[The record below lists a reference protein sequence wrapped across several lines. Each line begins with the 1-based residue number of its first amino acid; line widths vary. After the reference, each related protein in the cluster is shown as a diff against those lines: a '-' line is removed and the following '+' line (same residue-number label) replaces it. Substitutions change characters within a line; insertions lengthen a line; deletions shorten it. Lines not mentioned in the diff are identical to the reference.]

1 MTRFILLTFKP
12 RLNLEKD
19 LLKIIED
26 FKNEIL
32 EIEESNVN
40 DFNVVEKGITIS
52 RKYLQKLRL
61 CIRDNNFKNKE
72 NEITFFKKHK
82 PYVYSRLKFYAKLY
96 NFLINR
102 PAGTIQSQQIFIDE
116 EIQKL
121 QESNRRNIDF
131 IKYYREESTV
141 LDEFYFIR
149 GKDKISLVS
158 DTSHFYTDAEFSTS
172 HDNAIAKIM
181 AYDLLINHYVQ
192 ELSYLRDQS
201 YGISNKLNTLANGE
215 RLGWTA
221 SKTDL
226 IELIYALQA
235 SGAIKSGT
243 AGIKEMASA
252 CEDIFELKLGNVYR
266 TFLEIRERK
275 IDQTKFIDRLKAT
288 LLRRMEETDG

>member
-1 MTRFILLTFKP
+1 MHKLIQT
-12 RLNLEKD
+12 
-19 LLKIIED
+19 
-26 FKNEIL
+26 IL
-32 EIEESNVN
+32 ENYKEEIKVVEESNLD
-40 DFNVVEKGITIS
+40 DFNNVEKGISIS
-52 RKYLQKLRL
+52 RQYLQQLRI
-61 CIRDNNFKNKE
+61 CVRE
-72 NEITFFKKHK
+72 NEFVDKQNEIIFFKKHK

-102 PAGTIQSQQIFIDE
+102 PAGTIKSQQDFIDS
-116 EIQKL
+116 EINRL

-131 IKYYREESTV
+131 IKYYREGSEL
-141 LDEFYFIR
+141 LDEFYFLR

-158 DTSHFYTDAEFSTS
+158 NTSHFYTDAEFSTS

-181 AYDLLINHYVQ
+181 AYDLLISHYSE
-192 ELSYLRDQS
+192 ELNNLRGLS
-201 YGISNKLNTLANGE
+201 YGIPNKLNTLSNGE

>member
-1 MTRFILLTFKP
+1 VGFILLTFKP

-252 CEDIFELKLGNVYR
+252 CEDIFELNLGNVYR

-275 IDQTKFIDRLKAT
+275 ID
-288 LLRRMEETDG
+288 

>member
-1 MTRFILLTFKP
+1 MHKLIHIILDNYK
-12 RLNLEKD
+12 EEI
-19 LLKIIED
+19 KIV
-26 FKNEIL
+26 
-32 EIEESNVN
+32 EESNLG
-40 DFNVVEKGITIS
+40 DFNNVEKGISIS
-52 RKYLQKLRL
+52 RRYLQKLRI
-61 CIRDNNFKNKE
+61 CVRE
-72 NEITFFKKHK
+72 NEFVDQQNEIIFFKKHK
-82 PYVYSRLKFYAKLY
+82 PYIYSRLKFYAQLY

-102 PAGTIQSQQIFIDE
+102 PAGTIKSKEEFIDS
-116 EIQKL
+116 EINRL

-275 IDQTKFIDRLKAT
+275 IDQTKFIDRLKST

>member
-1 MTRFILLTFKP
+1 VHKLIQT
-12 RLNLEKD
+12 
-19 LLKIIED
+19 
-26 FKNEIL
+26 IL
-32 EIEESNVN
+32 ENYKEEIKVVEESNLD
-40 DFNVVEKGITIS
+40 DFNNVEKGISIS
-52 RKYLQKLRL
+52 RQYLQQLRI
-61 CIRDNNFKNKE
+61 CVRE
-72 NEITFFKKHK
+72 NEFVDKQNEIIFFKKHK

-102 PAGTIQSQQIFIDE
+102 PAGTIKSQQDFIDS
-116 EIQKL
+116 EINRL

-131 IKYYREESTV
+131 IKYYREGSEL
-141 LDEFYFIR
+141 LDEFYFLR

-158 DTSHFYTDAEFSTS
+158 NTSHFYTDAEFSTS

-181 AYDLLINHYVQ
+181 AYDLLISHYSE
-192 ELSYLRDQS
+192 ELNNLRGLS
-201 YGISNKLNTLANGE
+201 YGIPNKLNTLSNGE

-243 AGIKEMASA
+243 AGIKEMACA

>member
-1 MTRFILLTFKP
+1 MYKLIDKIL
-12 RLNLEKD
+12 NDYKD
-19 LLKIIED
+19 
-26 FKNEIL
+26 EIQI
-32 EIEESNVN
+32 IEESNLN
-40 DFNVVEKGITIS
+40 DFSNIEKGISIS
-52 RKYLQKLRL
+52 RMYLQKLRI
-61 CIRDNNFKNKE
+61 CVRENEFTNKQE
-72 NEITFFKKHK
+72 EITFFKKQK

-96 NFLINR
+96 YFMIHR
-102 PAGTIQSQQIFIDE
+102 PAGTIKSQQEFIDI
-116 EIQKL
+116 EIKKL
-121 QESNRRNIDF
+121 QENNRRNLDF

-141 LDEFYFIR
+141 LDEFYFLR
-149 GKDKISLVS
+149 GNDKINLVS

-172 HDNAIAKIM
+172 HDNAVAKII

-192 ELSYLRDQS
+192 ELSNLRDICL
-201 YGISNKLNTLANGE
+201 GRTNNLNTLSNGE

-252 CEDIFELKLGNVYR
+252 CEEIFDLNLGNVYR

-275 IDQTKFIDRLKAT
+275 IDQTKFIDRLKTT

>member
-1 MTRFILLTFKP
+1 MKINFV
-12 RLNLEKD
+12 
-19 LLKIIED
+19 KIID
-26 FKNEIL
+26 DYKKEIRT
-32 EIEESNVN
+32 IEQSNLN
-40 DFNVVEKGITIS
+40 DFSIVEKGISIS
-52 RKYLQKLRL
+52 RQYLQKLRV
-61 CIRDNNFKNKE
+61 CVRE
-72 NEITFFKKHK
+72 NEFVNPQEEITFFKNHK

-102 PAGTIQSQQIFIDE
+102 PAGTIKSQQLFIDG
-116 EIQKL
+116 EIKKL
-121 QESNRRNIDF
+121 QESNRRHLDF
-131 IKYYREESTV
+131 IKYYREGSTI
-141 LDEFYFIR
+141 LDNFYFLR

-172 HDNAIAKIM
+172 HDNAVAKIM
-181 AYDLLINHYVQ
+181 AYDLLVNHYIQ
-192 ELSYLRDQS
+192 ELDDLRDLS
-201 YGISNKLNTLANGE
+201 YGKSRKLNTLANGDQ
-215 RLGWTA
+215 LSWTA

-275 IDQTKFIDRLKAT
+275 IDPTKFIDRLKST
-288 LLRRMEETDG
+288 LLQRMEETDG

>member
-1 MTRFILLTFKP
+1 MNKLIQIILNNYK
-12 RLNLEKD
+12 E
-19 LLKIIED
+19 
-26 FKNEIL
+26 EIKVV
-32 EIEESNVN
+32 EESNLG
-40 DFNVVEKGITIS
+40 DFNNVEQGISIS
-52 RKYLQKLRL
+52 RQYLQKLRI
-61 CIRDNNFKNKE
+61 CVRENKFVDQQ
-72 NEITFFKKHK
+72 NEIIFFKKHK
-82 PYVYSRLKFYAKLY
+82 PYIHSRLKFYAKLY

-102 PAGTIQSQQIFIDE
+102 PAGTIKSQEEFIDS
-116 EIQKL
+116 EINKL
-121 QESNRRNIDF
+121 QKSNRRNIDF
-131 IKYYREESTV
+131 IKYYREDSEL
-141 LDEFYFIR
+141 LDEFYFLR
-149 GKDKISLVS
+149 GHDKISLVS

-181 AYDLLINHYVQ
+181 AYDLLISHYAR
-192 ELSYLRDQS
+192 ELGYLRDLSQS
-201 YGISNKLNTLANGE
+201 KPRKTNTLSNGE
-215 RLGWTA
+215 RLDWTA

-275 IDQTKFIDRLKAT
+275 IEQTKFIDRLKAT

>member
-1 MTRFILLTFKP
+1 MHKLIQT
-12 RLNLEKD
+12 
-19 LLKIIED
+19 
-26 FKNEIL
+26 IL
-32 EIEESNVN
+32 ENYKEEIKVVEESNLD
-40 DFNVVEKGITIS
+40 DFNNVEKGISIS
-52 RKYLQKLRL
+52 RQYLQQLRI
-61 CIRDNNFKNKE
+61 CVRE
-72 NEITFFKKHK
+72 NEFVDKQNEIIFFKKHK

-102 PAGTIQSQQIFIDE
+102 PAGTIKSQQDFIDS
-116 EIQKL
+116 EINRL

-131 IKYYREESTV
+131 IKYYREGSEL
-141 LDEFYFIR
+141 LDEFYFLR

-158 DTSHFYTDAEFSTS
+158 NTSHFYTDAEFSTS

-181 AYDLLINHYVQ
+181 AYDLLISHYSE
-192 ELSYLRDQS
+192 ELNNLRGLS
-201 YGISNKLNTLANGE
+201 YGIPNKLNALSNGE

-243 AGIKEMASA
+243 AGIKEMACA

>member
-1 MTRFILLTFKP
+1 LRKKVNNILNKYK
-12 RLNLEKD
+12 E
-19 LLKIIED
+19 
-26 FKNEIL
+26 EIQT
-32 EIEESNVN
+32 IEESNLS
-40 DFNVVEKGITIS
+40 DFNNVEKGISIS
-52 RKYLQKLRL
+52 RKYLQKLRV
-61 CIRDNNFKNKE
+61 CVRE
-72 NEITFFKKHK
+72 NEFINQKNEIIFFKKHK
-82 PYVYSRLKFYAKLY
+82 PYVYSRLKFYVKLY

-102 PAGTIQSQQIFIDE
+102 PAGTIKSQQEFIDS
-116 EIQKL
+116 EINSL

-131 IKYYREESTV
+131 IKYYREDSEL
-141 LDEFYFIR
+141 LDEFYFLR
-149 GKDKISLVS
+149 GNDKISLVS
-158 DTSHFYTDAEFSTS
+158 NTSHFYTDAEFSTS

-181 AYDLLINHYVQ
+181 AYDLLISHYVE
-192 ELSYLRDQS
+192 ELHNLRGLS
-201 YGISNKLNTLANGE
+201 YGIPNKLNTLSNGE

-252 CEDIFELKLGNVYR
+252 CEEIFDLNLGNVYR

>member
-1 MTRFILLTFKP
+1 M
-12 RLNLEKD
+12 EKH
-19 LLKIIED
+19 LLKIIKD
-26 FKNEIL
+26 YKNEML
-32 EIEESNVN
+32 DIEESNLN
-40 DFNVVEKGITIS
+40 DFNVVEKGISIS
-52 RKYLQKLRL
+52 RKYLQQLRL
-61 CIRDNNFKNKE
+61 CVRNNNFSNKE
-72 NEITFFKKHK
+72 NEIIFFKKHK

-102 PAGTIQSQQIFIDE
+102 PAGTIKSQQIFIDE
-116 EIQKL
+116 EIKKL

-131 IKYYREESTV
+131 IKYYREDSTV
-141 LDEFYFIR
+141 LDEFYFMR

-192 ELSYLRDQS
+192 EISYLRELS
-201 YGISNKLNTLANGE
+201 YGLPNKLTTLSNGE

-275 IDQTKFIDRLKAT
+275 IDPTKFLDRLKST
-288 LLRRMEETDG
+288 LLQRMKETDG

>member
-1 MTRFILLTFKP
+1 MHKLIHKILDNYK
-12 RLNLEKD
+12 E
-19 LLKIIED
+19 
-26 FKNEIL
+26 EIKAV
-32 EIEESNVN
+32 EESNLN
-40 DFNVVEKGITIS
+40 DFNNVEQGISIS
-52 RKYLQKLRL
+52 RQYLQQLRV
-61 CIRDNNFKNKE
+61 CVRESEFQDKQ
-72 NEITFFKKHK
+72 NEIIFFKKHK

-102 PAGTIQSQQIFIDE
+102 PAGTIKSQQEFIDS
-116 EIQKL
+116 EINKL

-131 IKYYREESTV
+131 IKYYREDSEL
-141 LDEFYFIR
+141 LDEFYFLR
-149 GKDKISLVS
+149 GNDKISLVS
-158 DTSHFYTDAEFSTS
+158 NTSHFYTDAEFSTS

-181 AYDLLINHYVQ
+181 AYDLLISHYVE
-192 ELSYLRDQS
+192 ELSYLRDLSNGVQ
-201 YGISNKLNTLANGE
+201 NKLSTLSNGE

-243 AGIKEMASA
+243 AGIKEMVSA

>member
-1 MTRFILLTFKP
+1 VGFILLTFKP

>member
-1 MTRFILLTFKP
+1 MHKLIHKILDNYK
-12 RLNLEKD
+12 E
-19 LLKIIED
+19 
-26 FKNEIL
+26 EIKAV
-32 EIEESNVN
+32 EESNLN
-40 DFNVVEKGITIS
+40 DFNNVEQGISIS
-52 RKYLQKLRL
+52 RQYLQQLRV
-61 CIRDNNFKNKE
+61 CVRE
-72 NEITFFKKHK
+72 NEFQDKQNEIIFFKKHK

-102 PAGTIQSQQIFIDE
+102 PAGTIKSQQEFIDS
-116 EIQKL
+116 EINKL

-131 IKYYREESTV
+131 IKYYREDSEL
-141 LDEFYFIR
+141 LDEFYFLR
-149 GKDKISLVS
+149 GNDKISLVS
-158 DTSHFYTDAEFSTS
+158 NTSHFYTDAEFSTS

-181 AYDLLINHYVQ
+181 AYDLLISHYVE
-192 ELSYLRDQS
+192 ELSYLRDLSNGVQ
-201 YGISNKLNTLANGE
+201 NKLNTLSNGE

-288 LLRRMEETDG
+288 LLRRMAETDG

>member
-1 MTRFILLTFKP
+1 MHKLIHKILDNYK
-12 RLNLEKD
+12 E
-19 LLKIIED
+19 
-26 FKNEIL
+26 EIKAV
-32 EIEESNVN
+32 EESNLN
-40 DFNVVEKGITIS
+40 DFNNVEQGISIS
-52 RKYLQKLRL
+52 RQYLQQLRV
-61 CIRDNNFKNKE
+61 CVRE
-72 NEITFFKKHK
+72 NEFQDKQNEIIFFKKHK

-102 PAGTIQSQQIFIDE
+102 PAGTIKSQQEFIDS
-116 EIQKL
+116 EINKL

-131 IKYYREESTV
+131 IKYYREDSEL
-141 LDEFYFIR
+141 LDEFYFLR
-149 GKDKISLVS
+149 GNDKISLVS
-158 DTSHFYTDAEFSTS
+158 NTSHFYTDAEFSTS

-181 AYDLLINHYVQ
+181 AYDLLISHYVE
-192 ELSYLRDQS
+192 ELSYLRDLS
-201 YGISNKLNTLANGE
+201 NGVPNKLNTLSNGE

>member
-1 MTRFILLTFKP
+1 M
-12 RLNLEKD
+12 EKQ
-19 LLKIIED
+19 LLKIISD
-26 FKNEIL
+26 YKDEIL
-32 EIEESNVN
+32 DVEESNFN
-40 DFNVVEKGITIS
+40 DFNVVEKGISIS
-52 RKYLQKLRL
+52 REYLQKLRL
-61 CIRDNNFKNKE
+61 CVRNNNFSNKE
-72 NEITFFKKHK
+72 NEILFFKKLK

-102 PAGTIQSQQIFIDE
+102 PAGTIKSQQIFIDE
-116 EIQKL
+116 EINKL
-121 QESNRRNIDF
+121 QKSNRRNIDF

-141 LDEFYFIR
+141 LDEFYFVR

-192 ELSYLRDQS
+192 ELSYLRDLS
-201 YGISNKLNTLANGE
+201 YGIPNKLNTLANGD

-275 IDQTKFIDRLKAT
+275 IDPTKFIDRLKST
-288 LLRRMEETDG
+288 LLQRMEETDG

>member
-1 MTRFILLTFKP
+1 MHKLIHKILDNYK
-12 RLNLEKD
+12 E
-19 LLKIIED
+19 
-26 FKNEIL
+26 EIKAV
-32 EIEESNVN
+32 EESNLN
-40 DFNVVEKGITIS
+40 DFNNVEQGISIS
-52 RKYLQKLRL
+52 RQYLQQLRV
-61 CIRDNNFKNKE
+61 CVRE
-72 NEITFFKKHK
+72 NEFQDKQNEIIFFKKHK

-102 PAGTIQSQQIFIDE
+102 PAGTIKSQQEFIDS
-116 EIQKL
+116 EINKL

-131 IKYYREESTV
+131 IKYYREDSEL
-141 LDEFYFIR
+141 LDEFYFLR
-149 GKDKISLVS
+149 GNDKISLVS
-158 DTSHFYTDAEFSTS
+158 NTSHFYTDAEFSTS

-181 AYDLLINHYVQ
+181 AYDLLISHYVE
-192 ELSYLRDQS
+192 ELSYLRDLSNGVQ
-201 YGISNKLNTLANGE
+201 NKLSTLSNGE

-275 IDQTKFIDRLKAT
+275 IDQTKFIDRLKTT

>member
-1 MTRFILLTFKP
+1 MK
-12 RLNLEKD
+12 
-19 LLKIIED
+19 
-26 FKNEIL
+26 
-32 EIEESNVN
+32 
-40 DFNVVEKGITIS
+40 
-52 RKYLQKLRL
+52 
-61 CIRDNNFKNKE
+61 

>member
-1 MTRFILLTFKP
+1 MHKLIQT
-12 RLNLEKD
+12 
-19 LLKIIED
+19 
-26 FKNEIL
+26 IL
-32 EIEESNVN
+32 ENYKEEIKVVEESNLD
-40 DFNVVEKGITIS
+40 DFNNVEKGISIS
-52 RKYLQKLRL
+52 RQYLQQLRI
-61 CIRDNNFKNKE
+61 CVRE
-72 NEITFFKKHK
+72 NEFVDKQNEIIFFKKHK

-102 PAGTIQSQQIFIDE
+102 PAGTIKSQQDFIDS
-116 EIQKL
+116 EINRL

-131 IKYYREESTV
+131 IKYYREGSEL
-141 LDEFYFIR
+141 LDEFYFLR

-158 DTSHFYTDAEFSTS
+158 NTSHFYTDAEFSTS

-181 AYDLLINHYVQ
+181 AYDLLISHYSE
-192 ELSYLRDQS
+192 ELNNLRGLS
-201 YGISNKLNTLANGE
+201 YGIPNKLNTLSNGE

-288 LLRRMEETDG
+288 LLRRMAETDG

>member
-1 MTRFILLTFKP
+1 MHKLIQT
-12 RLNLEKD
+12 
-19 LLKIIED
+19 
-26 FKNEIL
+26 IL
-32 EIEESNVN
+32 ENYKEEIKVVEESNLE
-40 DFNVVEKGITIS
+40 DFNNVEKGISIS
-52 RKYLQKLRL
+52 RQYLQQLRI
-61 CIRDNNFKNKE
+61 CVRE
-72 NEITFFKKHK
+72 NEFVDKQNEIIFFKKHK

-102 PAGTIQSQQIFIDE
+102 PAGTIKSQQDFIDS
-116 EIQKL
+116 EINRL

-131 IKYYREESTV
+131 IKYYREGSEL
-141 LDEFYFIR
+141 LDEFYFLR

-158 DTSHFYTDAEFSTS
+158 NTSHFYTDAEFSTS

-181 AYDLLINHYVQ
+181 AYDLLISHYSE
-192 ELSYLRDQS
+192 ELNNLRGLS
-201 YGISNKLNTLANGE
+201 YGIPNKLNTLSNGE

-243 AGIKEMASA
+243 AGIKEMACAS
-252 CEDIFELKLGNVYR
+252 EDIFELKLGNVYR

>member
-1 MTRFILLTFKP
+1 MHKLIHTILNNYK
-12 RLNLEKD
+12 E
-19 LLKIIED
+19 
-26 FKNEIL
+26 EIKVV
-32 EIEESNVN
+32 EESNLD
-40 DFNVVEKGITIS
+40 DFNNVEQGISIS
-52 RKYLQKLRL
+52 RQYLQKLRI
-61 CIRDNNFKNKE
+61 CVRENKFVDQQ
-72 NEITFFKKHK
+72 NEIIFFKKHK
-82 PYVYSRLKFYAKLY
+82 PYIYSRLKFYAKLY

-102 PAGTIQSQQIFIDE
+102 PAGTIKSQEEFIDV
-116 EIQKL
+116 EINKL

-131 IKYYREESTV
+131 IKYYREDSEL
-141 LDEFYFIR
+141 LDEFYFLR
-149 GKDKISLVS
+149 GHDKISLVS

-181 AYDLLINHYVQ
+181 AYDLLISHYAR
-192 ELSYLRDQS
+192 ELSYLRDLCQS
-201 YGISNKLNTLANGE
+201 KPHKTNTLSNGE
-215 RLGWTA
+215 RLDFTA

-275 IDQTKFIDRLKAT
+275 IEQTKFIDRLKAT

>member
-1 MTRFILLTFKP
+1 M
-12 RLNLEKD
+12 EKD

-201 YGISNKLNTLANGE
+201 YGISYKLNTLTNGE